1 MTRSQCVG
9 SQAPVLP
16 VAGAT
21 AFQDWSPTNVL
32 SCNSRMTDDRQANDI
47 PTRLP
52 SALVERLT
60 RPFSQ
65 FLRIETAA
73 GAVLLAATLLALLL
87 SNSRWVDAYLTLW
100 ETHRRSSDRFA

>member
-52 SALVERLT
+52 NALVERVNQL
-60 RPFSQ
+60 
-65 FLRIETAA
+65 LMA
-73 GAVLLAATLLALLL
+73 GQMPPAMKTIIANHVATLGATDTIG
-87 SNSRWVDAYLTLW
+87 RARAAIHLTA
-100 ETHRRSSDRFA
+100 TSPQFCTQR